1 MVNMRKHLL
10 YIFMQYKHPN
20 VVSIISK
27 AQHFISFDSHCITDI
42 MITIVESRTNKNL
55 ILRERK

>member
-20 VVSIISK
+20 VLSIISK
-27 AQHFISFDSHCITDI
+27 AQYFISFGSHCITDI
-42 MITIVESRTNKNL
+42 MMKIVESRTNNNL